1 MNAAGWPAGIR
12 KGKRPAASGGCRT
25 RWHAVAVLKN
35 PGRSGHAQLSR
46 LRQQRSVITCGA
58 SRDEQ
63 AQRSDGCNRLQGSN
77 LNPYDAAT
85 RSSTKQTRVRAAPS
99 ESAPPHTQH
108 VGHPLGIWPHLLSN
122 PDLPSP
128 TVISTGFRS
137 LCMGLFFEKLRVGSG
152 TGKAGWLPVR
162 QLEALRE

>member
-46 LRQQRSVITCGA
+46 LRQQRSVITCGT

-63 AQRSDGCNRLQGSN
+63 AQRSGGCNRLQGSN

-85 RSSTKQTRVRAAPS
+85 RSSTKQTRVGAAPS

-108 VGHPLGIWPHLLSN
+108 VGHPLGHLAS
-122 PDLPSP
+122 SP
-128 TVISTGFRS
+128 FKPGLALAHCDIHWLQITLHGVVFRKTA
-137 LCMGLFFEKLRVGSG
+137 GRFGG
-152 TGKAGWLPVR
+152 TGRAS
-162 QLEALRE
+162 

>member
-12 KGKRPAASGGCRT
+12 KGKRPAPSGGCRT

-46 LRQQRSVITCGA
+46 LRQQRSVVTCGA

-77 LNPYDAAT
+77 LQSRMMQRSDT
-85 RSSTKQTRVRAAPS
+85 RSSTKQTRVGAAPS
-99 ESAPPHTQH
+99 ESAPPHTQL

-128 TVISTGFRS
+128 TVISTGSDHFAWVFFRKTAR
-137 LCMGLFFEKLRVGSG
+137 LGG
-152 TGKAGWLPVR
+152 TGRAS
-162 QLEALRE
+162 